1 MKEKNVVLKSKN
13 EGAEEAAESII
24 LGGKK
29 FNGGSS
35 ELTENEYA
43 LDGDVLRKD
52 LREKGRVRN
61 ARRQRKKN
69 RYTKCTQQPTSPLP
83 PLSWESR

>member
-1 MKEKNVVLKSKN
+1 MQKEGDLNLHCKPVESINGWKIEERIN
-13 EGAEEAAESII
+13 EREECGFEIEKESNWEGVEEAAESII

-52 LREKGRVRN
+52 
-61 ARRQRKKN
+61 
-69 RYTKCTQQPTSPLP
+69 
-83 PLSWESR
+83 